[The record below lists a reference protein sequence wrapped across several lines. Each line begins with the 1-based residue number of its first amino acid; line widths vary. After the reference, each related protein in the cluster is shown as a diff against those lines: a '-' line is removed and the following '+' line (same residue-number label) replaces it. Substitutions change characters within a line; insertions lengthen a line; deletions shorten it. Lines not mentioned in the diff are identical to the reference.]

1 MGWLRL
7 PIAFVLSV
15 ALMAAL
21 GVIVQTQFVI
31 SALTATGAPVALND
45 RLAMTGADLIGLGP
59 LYGALIAIG
68 FLIAF
73 LAAALVMRVVALPRA
88 LVFAAAGAVCIAVM
102 LVLMR
107 EVFFGVPVIAGART
121 LAGQAGQAACG
132 ALAGAVFAG
141 LTRGRAGKS

>member
-21 GVIVQTQFVI
+21 GVIVQTQFVL
-31 SALTATGAPVALND
+31 SALKTTGAPVEAGD
-45 RLAMTGADLIGLGP
+45 RIAMTGADLIGLGP
-59 LYGALIAIG
+59 LYAALIAIG

-73 LAAALVMRVVALPRA
+73 LAAGLVLRVIALPRV

-132 ALAGAVFAG
+132 ALAGAAFAL
-141 LTRGRAGKS
+141 LTRSRAPKS

>member
-7 PIAFVLSV
+7 PIAFLLSV

-21 GVIVQTQFVI
+21 GVAVQTQFVI
-31 SALTATGAPVALND
+31 SALKTAGAPTGMGD
-45 RLAMTGADLIGLGP
+45 RIAMTGADLIGLGP

-73 LAAALVMRVVALPRA
+73 LAAALLLRVVALPRA
-88 LVFAAAGAVCIAVM
+88 VVFAVAGAVCIAVM

-121 LAGQAGQAACG
+121 LAGQAAQAACG
-132 ALAGAVFAG
+132 ASAGAVFAM
-141 LTRGRAGKS
+141 LTGSKPRQL